1 MKRKKENAIRDA
13 FFIAV
18 SLYVAYYLVQSGLV
32 ERLTESFGSLSYLGI
47 FLAGV
52 FFTTV
57 FTTAPSIVILSELAQ
72 VHSVV
77 TVALL
82 GAFGAVAGDY
92 LIFRFVRDH
101 VSEDIQFLMRYAKI
115 RRLPKIF
122 RTRLFHSLMP
132 LLGALIIAS
141 PFPDE
146 LGLALLGLSKMN
158 NTHFLMIAFTM
169 NALGILAIGLVA
181 NALP

>member
-32 ERLTESFGSLSYLGI
+32 ASLTQSFGSLSYLGI
-47 FLAGV
+47 FLAGI

-57 FTTAPSIVILSELAQ
+57 FTTAPAIVILGELSQ
-72 VHSVV
+72 VHSVA

-82 GAFGAVAGDY
+82 GAFGAVLGDY

-101 VSEDIQFLMRYAKI
+101 ISEDIQFLLRHAKI

-122 RTRLFHSLMP
+122 STRLFHSLMP
-132 LLGALIIAS
+132 FVGALIIAS

-146 LGLALLGLSKMN
+146 LGLALLGLSKVN
-158 NTHFLMIAFTM
+158 NTHFLMIAFAM
-169 NALGILAIGLVA
+169 NAIGIFAIGLVA
-181 NALP
+181 GSLW